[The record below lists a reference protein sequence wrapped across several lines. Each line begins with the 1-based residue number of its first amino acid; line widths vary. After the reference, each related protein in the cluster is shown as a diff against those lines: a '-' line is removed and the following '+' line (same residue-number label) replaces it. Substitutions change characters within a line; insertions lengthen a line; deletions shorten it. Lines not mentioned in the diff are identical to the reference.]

1 MTEEPTEYPITKLDL
16 IAIGI
21 ALTLTTLV
29 DSDALKW
36 IIGLTAYISIRWYQ
50 VSSGQDRG

>member
-1 MTEEPTEYPITKLDL
+1 MTEYPISKLDL

-21 ALTLTTLV
+21 ALILTTLV
-29 DSDALKW
+29 DNDALKW

>member
-1 MTEEPTEYPITKLDL
+1 MEKPHHYPITRLDV

-29 DSDALKW
+29 DSESLKW
-36 IIGLTAYISIRWYQ
+36 IIGLTAYIGIRWYQ
-50 VSSGQDRG
+50 VSNGQDHG

>member
-1 MTEEPTEYPITKLDL
+1 MTEYPISKLDL

-21 ALTLTTLV
+21 ALILTTLV
-29 DSDALKW
+29 DNDALKW

-50 VSSGQDRG
+50 VTSGQDNG

>member
-1 MTEEPTEYPITKLDL
+1 MEKPHHYPITRLDV

-29 DSDALKW
+29 DSEALKF
-36 IIGLTAYISIRWYQ
+36 IVGLTAYISIRWYQ